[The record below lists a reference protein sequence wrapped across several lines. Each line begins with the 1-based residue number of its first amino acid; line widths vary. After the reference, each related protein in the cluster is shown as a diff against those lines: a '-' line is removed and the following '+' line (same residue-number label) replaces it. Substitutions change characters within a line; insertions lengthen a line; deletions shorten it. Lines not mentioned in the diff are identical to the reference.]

1 MRRSCALALVSFLAS
16 PVMAADMGPAPI
28 LRGPLPQAD
37 NAIDWSGFYAGGF
50 GGFNQMEF
58 EPRQAG
64 VGLVREMLR
73 ATPYLNPGR
82 ADEIVATSRTTSNS
96 IGYGLYA
103 GYNWMVEDYVVG
115 LEADYTRAQLKGAST
130 AGRNGFF
137 SLPDVAVFPRD
148 DYRYTTSTTSRL
160 KISDF
165 GTIRGRL
172 GAPMGSFL
180 PYVSGGLS
188 WARASYGNTAAL
200 VSDTRNVTQVIN
212 AFTGATTTVYGPY
225 GPAAN
230 YALKDG
236 SRTRFAFG
244 YAVGAGLDW
253 AVTQNLILRAEVMHV
268 RFGNAGDTSASI
280 NTARA
285 GAAIKF

>member
-1 MRRSCALALVSFLAS
+1 MRRSSVLALVSLLAS
-16 PVMAADMGPAPI
+16 PVLAADMGPAPI
-28 LRGPLPQAD
+28 LRGPLPQAED
-37 NAIDWSGFYAGGF
+37 AVDWTGFYAGGF
-50 GGFNQMEF
+50 GGFSQMEF

-73 ATPYLNPGR
+73 ASAYLNPGR
-82 ADEIVATSRTTSNS
+82 ADEIVASSRTTTNAT
-96 IGYGLYA
+96 GFGLYA

-115 LEADYTRAQLKGAST
+115 LEADYTRAQLKGNST
-130 AGRNGFF
+130 AGRDGFF
-137 SLPDVAVFPRD
+137 SLPDGSSFPRD

-172 GAPMGSFL
+172 GAPMGSFM
-180 PYVSGGLS
+180 PYLTGGLS

-200 VSDTRNVTQVIN
+200 VSDTRNVTQVVN
-212 AFTGATTTVYGPY
+212 PFTGATTTNYGPWA
-225 GPAAN
+225 PAAS

-236 SRTRFAFG
+236 SRTRFVFG
-244 YAVGAGLDW
+244 YAVGAGVDW

-268 RFGNAGDTSASI
+268 RFGNAGDTSTSI
-280 NTARA
+280 NSARA